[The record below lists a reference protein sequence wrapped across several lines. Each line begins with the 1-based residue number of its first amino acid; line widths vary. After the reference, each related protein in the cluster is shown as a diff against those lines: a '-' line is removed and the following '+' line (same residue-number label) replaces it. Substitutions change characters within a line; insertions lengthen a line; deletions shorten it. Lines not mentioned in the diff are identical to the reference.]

1 MKPAPLSD
9 LHTIPRKQD
18 QGNFPAGQICFP
30 EGSIASAAG
39 PAGRPVI
46 PVQGV
51 STLKKSELVKKVAA
65 EAGMSQADAARAL
78 NVIISAVSDC
88 LVSGD
93 SITIQGFGT
102 FKISEHKE
110 RKGRNPST
118 GEAMTIPARKVPKFA
133 PGKELSALV
142 QEKQGK

>member
-1 MKPAPLSD
+1 
-9 LHTIPRKQD
+9 
-18 QGNFPAGQICFP
+18 
-30 EGSIASAAG
+30 
-39 PAGRPVI
+39 
-46 PVQGV
+46 
-51 STLKKSELVKKVAA
+51 
-65 EAGMSQADAARAL
+65 MSQADAARAL

-133 PGKELSALV
+133 PERSSVPLFRKNRESSRRQESHILPFKDRKGQAPRARIPLSFFCI
-142 QEKQGK
+142 